1 MNLRDTIKLIFLF
14 LLTYLVLYFLPAITK
29 AINPEVAL
37 HEWGFTLNPS
47 MLDYTFFLMPF
58 VGFFFIYFLIDWINE
73 FFETNFASSVYFPLL
88 FVVLCFLAFYV
99 QLFWYYSNIAS
110 LQNAQAIAQGS
121 NVKYVLDISL
131 SPACQQ
137 VIELLDPANNLYT
150 YRICFWN
157 TLRAD
162 AFFVFIF
169 SGLAGWISRK
179 VMLNVSED
187 ALEEKRKENIKPKP
201 VLQKEQ
207 PAKTK
212 ETEQK
217 TY

>member
-1 MNLRDTIKLIFLF
+1 MNPRDTIKLIFLF
-14 LLTYLVLYFLPAITK
+14 VLSYIILYFLPEITK
-29 AINPEVAL
+29 ALNPDVAL
-37 HEWGFTLNPS
+37 HDWGFTLNPS

-58 VGFFFIYFLIDWINE
+58 IGFFFIYFLIDWVNE

-99 QLFWYYSNIAS
+99 QLFWYYSNIVS
-110 LQNAQAIAQGS
+110 LAVAQGQ
-121 NVKYVLDISL
+121 NLILDISL
-131 SPACQQ
+131 NPTCQSI
-137 VIELLDPANNLYT
+137 IELIDPATGLRA

-157 TLRAD
+157 VLRAD

-179 VMLNVSED
+179 VMLNVSEE
-187 ALEEKRKENIKPKP
+187 ALEEKRREPIKPKQDF
-201 VLQKEQ
+201 QKEQ